1 MVQKNHSTIN
11 YTNAWYIHQRWDN
24 KRINTLQF
32 RKKIIDHLLTNN
44 HNIEEM
50 AIEKQIP

>member
-1 MVQKNHSTIN
+1 MRDIYIKDGI
-11 YTNAWYIHQRWDN
+11 TNILIFYN
-24 KRINTLQF
+24 LE
-32 RKKIIDHLLTNN
+32 KKIIDHLLTNN